1 MTKEL
6 TITLFAVGA
15 YIAVITRL
23 YASGQIKGITTNPTL
38 MKQAGIKDYR
48 RFVQEVLATVTDIPI
63 SFEVLAD
70 DFAEME
76 RQARL
81 LQGLGDNIFIKIPVT
96 NTKGQSSAPLIEK
109 LSAEGYQLNIT
120 AVLTLPQV
128 ETVLQALNP
137 AVPAVVSVFA
147 GRIADTGTD
156 PCPIMRE
163 TAAMCRARSPLIESL
178 WASTRELLNIFQ
190 AQECG
195 VDIVT
200 VTHDLLRKLPL
211 IGMDHKELSRLTVM
225 MFYDD
230 AVSTGYKL

>member
-1 MTKEL
+1 
-6 TITLFAVGA
+6 
-15 YIAVITRL
+15 
-23 YASGQIKGITTNPTL
+23 
-38 MKQAGIKDYR
+38 MKKAGIKDYR
-48 RFVQEVLATVTDIPI
+48 RFVEEVMAVVTDIPV

-76 RQARL
+76 RQAGL
-81 LQGLGDNIFIKIPVT
+81 LRGLGNNIFIKIPVT
-96 NTKGQSSAPLIEK
+96 NTKGESSAPLIAK
-109 LSAEGYQLNIT
+109 LSAAGYQLNIT

-137 AVPAVVSVFA
+137 AVPAFVSIFA

-163 TAAMCRARSPLIESL
+163 AAAMCRARSPLIESL

-195 VDIVT
+195 VDIIT
-200 VTHDLLRKLPL
+200 VTHDLLGKLPL
-211 IGMDHKELSRLTVM
+211 IGMDHRELSRLTVM